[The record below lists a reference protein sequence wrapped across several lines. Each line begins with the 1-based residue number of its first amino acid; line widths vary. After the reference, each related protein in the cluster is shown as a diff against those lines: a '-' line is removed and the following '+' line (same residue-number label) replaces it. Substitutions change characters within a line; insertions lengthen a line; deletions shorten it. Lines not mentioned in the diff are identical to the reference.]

1 MSLRFLRWFLNSRA
15 RLAVSLQLALLALL
29 LALPTPSHAACGE
42 ELPAMTQELVAEEQA
57 LRTTTQAV
65 RASQERMRAAEAQL
79 QDLRSTPPETYDRTL
94 ARQLTALRL
103 TEIEPKR
110 RTLENLRAQHE
121 ESREQWERGHRLLS
135 PQLVEAKNALQAKT
149 ITQDDFCRVRENY
162 LQALRLYAQGMQNYR
177 RGMELYARALDE
189 YTDQFLT
196 PSIRGFNEPQ
206 HWERLIAKLQQG
218 DFLHNVLVPLT
229 ANAIRS
235 APPDA
240 PTP

>member
-1 MSLRFLRWFLNSRA
+1 MSLRFFRGFLSDWA
-15 RLAVSLQLALLALL
+15 RRLVPLALTCLA
-29 LALPTPSHAACGE
+29 PTSPTSSFAACGE
-42 ELPAMTQELVAEEQA
+42 ELPAMTQTLVAGEQT
-57 LRTTTQAV
+57 LRATIQAV
-65 RASQERMRAAEAQL
+65 RTSQERMRTAEAQL
-79 QDLRSTPPETYDRTL
+79 QDIRVTPPEEYDRAL

-103 TEIEPKR
+103 SEIEPKW

-121 ESREQWERGHRLLS
+121 ESRQQWERGHRLLS
-135 PQLVEAKNALQAKT
+135 PQMVEAKNALQAKT

-162 LQALRLYAQGMQNYR
+162 LQALRLYAQGMQSYR
-177 RGMELYARALDE
+177 TGMDLYARALDE
-189 YTDQFLT
+189 YTEQFLT
-196 PSIRGFNEPQ
+196 PSIKGFNEPQ
-206 HWERLIAKLQQG
+206 HWEKLIAKLRQG